1 MAIADGETATA
12 SASGVSEGKV
22 TTLCRMP
29 FWHTGGASAR
39 TGGNVASSTTSNSS
53 SSLTH
58 HFNHGHGHHSG
69 GNFDGSARQTQQT
82 TAAVGSSVSSVARSL
97 LPKRRRLR
105 LDPPTKLY
113 FPYEPGK
120 QVRSAIKIK
129 NTSKSHVAFK
139 FQTTAPKSCFMRP
152 PGCILAPGESIIATV
167 FKFVEHPENNEKQ
180 SDHKCKVKFKIVSL
194 KVKEPMEYVPELF
207 EEQKDHIAVEQ
218 ILRVVFLDPEKKPCP
233 QMEKLDRQLAE
244 AEAALEAR
252 KKPPEET
259 GPRIV
264 GEGLVIDEWKER
276 RERYLAKQQG
286 EGVDS
291 A

>member
-1 MAIADGETATA
+1 MAIADGETVTA

-113 FPYEPGK
+113 FPCEMFFLSDFFSPLGVCWL
-120 QVRSAIKIK
+120 VRVLCVLFLGVFGIFFFFFAII
-129 NTSKSHVAFK
+129 SFY
-139 FQTTAPKSCFMRP
+139 
-152 PGCILAPGESIIATV
+152 
-167 FKFVEHPENNEKQ
+167 
-180 SDHKCKVKFKIVSL
+180 VS
-194 KVKEPMEYVPELF
+194 
-207 EEQKDHIAVEQ
+207 
-218 ILRVVFLDPEKKPCP
+218 
-233 QMEKLDRQLAE
+233 
-244 AEAALEAR
+244 
-252 KKPPEET
+252 
-259 GPRIV
+259 
-264 GEGLVIDEWKER
+264 
-276 RERYLAKQQG
+276 
-286 EGVDS
+286 
-291 A
+291 